1 MKKLEDNLKNYYL
14 SKSLSKEK
22 VDLLLNNSKL
32 NRTSRGI
39 GKVAIAAILIL
50 GLVFTFYSYQNNSL
64 EMRIIKEVA
73 MNHNKHLA
81 VEFAA
86 NDLSSLQSQLD
97 KLDFSIVPAQSFIS
111 NSYRLMGGRYCS
123 IQGNLAA
130 QLKVENTK
138 KNRVETLYITNLSGD
153 LINLGSTNMSYNGAN
168 IKVWKDGGLLYAI
181 AYN

>member
-14 SKSLSKEK
+14 AKSLPKEK
-22 VDLLLNNSKL
+22 VDLLLSNSKL
-32 NRTSRGI
+32 KRTSMSF
-39 GKVAIAAILIL
+39 GKVTIAAILIL

-73 MNHNKHLA
+73 MNHNKQLA

-97 KLDFSIVPAQSFIS
+97 KLDFSIILAQSLIS
-111 NSYRLMGGRYCS
+111 DSYRLVGGRYCS

-138 KNRVETLYITNLSGD
+138 KNRIETLYITNLSSD
-153 LINLGSTNMSYNGAN
+153 LIKIRSTDMSYNGAN
-168 IKVWKDGGLLYAI
+168 IKVWKNGGLLYAI
-181 AYN
+181 ASN